1 MTHIYNNILQW
12 SIRGM
17 LSVFVIMSIGL
28 FTSTDAQ
35 AQDPVWT
42 VNAPESDWFGT
53 GNTERGMTYNPATG
67 HIIVASRQGGVK
79 PAVIDAATGTYL
91 KDLDNTGIAGG
102 TFAFNQIRATE
113 DGQIFTANLTTASA
127 GSAIKIYRW
136 ADEDSAP
143 TMIYDATYAAD
154 IRFGDSFG
162 AYGTGSDIT
171 LLLSG
176 SNPGVILKFAWD
188 GTTLT
193 LADEWTVD
201 QNDGRGG
208 FSHHMMEVSED
219 GDMGVMITGS
229 GISPSV
235 ISLTDGSDVIPAL
248 SSDEVASGTFNS
260 VMYADFA
267 DFGMQ
272 TLIVTGPASSDKKF
286 YVFVPSALAPDVL
299 VKVGEMGP
307 FDANANGNN
316 TGGVVIDDENAMIY
330 IMNTNNVLSAYDVYD
345 FIDYPTPANLI
356 FSEYI
361 EGSSN
366 NKALEITNLG
376 DTEVDLSYY
385 QIMQSSNGN
394 GWQYYHEFAEGA
406 VVDAG
411 DQYVLI
417 TDQVFA
423 DLFPAEAAD
432 EVLGFPS
439 PIHFNGDDARALIFI
454 GRTDTTILD
463 VIGDPDNDP
472 GSAWDVAGE
481 SGVTREATLL
491 RKPTV
496 TTGNT
501 TVLGSFGT
509 TPGTSEWYVL
519 EQNDFSNLGM
529 PTPVEPANLPAMA
542 ELSDGQVFS
551 VFSDDFTTDATVD
564 TWRTSWSVADYEEV
578 VLDGNTVKK
587 YSNLDFVGVET
598 VANQIDISGMTH
610 VRFDVWT
617 PNATLLRIKLVDFG
631 ADGAFAGGDD
641 VEHEIAVENPVQGE
655 WVTYDIPLTEFTGL
669 TTNKNIAQH
678 IFSAQPTGGA
688 TVYLDNYMFY
698 NANAIDPVIVTF
710 RVNTSTMPDTLR
722 ENHFMQ
728 IRGGFSGPDVADA
741 ASAGMITWDSMS
753 RHMYNEGGDYW
764 WADFPMSPGDTLNY
778 KFWAGVSPDV
788 ALTNGNEAGWESGGN
803 NVFVLPADFS
813 GADTTAALQFYETRE
828 APYPTHEDS
837 ISLFFRVNMG
847 PAIKAGNFDPQFDSV
862 GVRGSFDGW
871 TDGIILEAG
880 ANQGD
885 NFFFEGTK
893 QLSLAE
899 AGPITDV
906 NYKFITISN
915 GEIGWES
922 DPNRSFTMPAA
933 DSTIH
938 WDYFNR
944 LGFPPSNA
952 NTDPVKVTF
961 TVNMATLLDTL
972 QEYHTVQIK
981 GAPVGADG
989 ANTGLGSIITW
1000 DTGSLEMTNIG
1011 GDYWQASFDMSPG
1024 DVLNYKFWAGVD
1036 PETPLING
1044 TEQGWESGDNNV
1056 FALPANAAGDT
1067 VLPVQWYETRMKPFE
1082 SKTDSVGIWFRVN
1095 VGAEVQLENFD
1106 PEVHTMAVRGT
1117 PAPLAWDDSAPTLNY
1132 EGANGNNHFYA
1143 GVIYFDAD
1151 DLAASA
1157 PDNRPAQTVKYKFFM
1172 NNGTGDGGYEAGA
1185 DKFVTL
1191 GSLADTTFQWDYF
1204 SGKRPSDSPVL
1215 NTTLNFEVN
1224 VGILE
1229 GLGYFNSSI
1238 DTVYAR
1244 GTFNG
1249 WGQNQMA
1256 FNSFSGTFEASNIP
1270 FKTTVGADVAYKYY
1284 VKWDKSRDD
1293 ESSVNY
1299 LAGIIHDQSGW
1310 EEPGV
1315 TGGGDRL
1322 FSIVDGENQPK
1333 RSEFFNGVEPKA
1345 LMTSANVDGG
1355 SITVNFAIDM
1365 TPATDNAAQPFD
1377 ASNDSVYLFV
1387 DTPFFALTNGITVPG
1402 DGGGN
1407 WLTISDEERE
1417 SLRFTDEDGD
1427 MIYTLALELQLPTLN
1442 HIGFRVAYGEPT
1454 SEDGSLFVHGS
1465 GFSAGRRHYQYVQPI
1480 VAENGAVTWPSSYTM
1495 PTLTWKIDD
1504 LDWEAAP
1511 DYNTPTTS
1519 AENETE
1525 VVREFALNQNYPNP
1539 FNPTTNISF
1548 SLADAAPVKL
1558 TVYNLLGQE
1567 VATLISGKVMNAGTH
1582 NVAFN
1587 AASLSSGVYIYRL
1600 EAGSF
1605 VSNKRMT
1612 LIK

>member
-17 LSVFVIMSIGL
+17 LSAVVLLSL
-28 FTSTDAQ
+28 FSLTSTTAQ

-53 GNTERGMTYNPATG
+53 GNTERGMTFNPATG
-67 HIIVASRQGGVK
+67 HLIVASRQGGVK
-79 PAVIDAATGTYL
+79 PALIDAATGAYL
-91 KDLDNTGIAGG
+91 SDLDNTGIAGG
-102 TFAFNQIRATE
+102 TFAYNQIRATE
-113 DGQIFTANLTTASA
+113 DGQIFTANLTTSSAS
-127 GSAIKIYRW
+127 SNIKIYRW
-136 ADEDSAP
+136 ADESSAP
-143 TMIYDATYAAD
+143 SLIYDATYAAD
-154 IRFGDSFG
+154 TRFGDSFG
-162 AYGTGSDIT
+162 AYGTGNDVT

-188 GTTLT
+188 GTNLT

-208 FSHHMMEVSED
+208 FSHHTIEISDD
-219 GDMGVMITGS
+219 GDLGVMITGS
-229 GISPSV
+229 GISPSI
-235 ISLTDGSDVIPAL
+235 ISLTDGSDFIPAL
-248 SSDEVASGTFNS
+248 SSDEVPSGTFNS

-267 DFGMQ
+267 EFGMQ

-286 YVFVPSALAPDVL
+286 YAFVPSALAPNVL

-307 FDANANGNN
+307 FTANANGNN

-345 FIDYPTPANLI
+345 FIDYPTAGNLI
-356 FSEYI
+356 ISEYI

-376 DTEVDLSYY
+376 DTPVDLSYY
-385 QIMQSSNGN
+385 QIAQSSNGN

-406 VVDAG
+406 VLDAG

-417 TDQVFA
+417 TDQVST

-439 PIHFNGDDARALIFI
+439 PIHFNGDDARAIIFI
-454 GRTDTTILD
+454 GQTDTTVLD
-463 VIGDPDNDP
+463 VFGDPDNDP
-472 GSAWDVAGE
+472 GSGWDVAGI
-481 SGVTREATLL
+481 SAATANHTLL
-491 RKPTV
+491 RKLSV
-496 TTGNT
+496 TSGNT
-501 TVLGSFGT
+501 TILGSFGT
-509 TPGTSEWYVL
+509 SSDNSEWIVK

-529 PTPVEPANLPAMA
+529 
-542 ELSDGQVFS
+542 S
-551 VFSDDFTTDATVD
+551 
-564 TWRTSWSVADYEEV
+564 TS
-578 VLDGNTVKK
+578 L
-587 YSNLDFVGVET
+587 
-598 VANQIDISGMTH
+598 
-610 VRFDVWT
+610 
-617 PNATLLRIKLVDFG
+617 
-631 ADGAFAGGDD
+631 
-641 VEHEIAVENPVQGE
+641 
-655 WVTYDIPLTEFTGL
+655 
-669 TTNKNIAQH
+669 
-678 IFSAQPTGGA
+678 
-688 TVYLDNYMFY
+688 
-698 NANAIDPVIVTF
+698 DPVIVTF
-710 RVNTSTMPDTLR
+710 RVNTSTMPDTLQ
-722 ENHFMQ
+722 ETHTMQ
-728 IRGGFSGPDVADA
+728 IRGGFSGPDVAN
-741 ASAGMITWDSMS
+741 ASSTGMITWDSMS
-753 RHMYNEGGDYW
+753 RHMYNDGGDYW

-778 KFWAGVSPDV
+778 KFWAGTSPET
-788 ALTNGNEAGWESGGN
+788 ALINGNEQGWESGDN
-803 NVFVLPADFS
+803 NVFILPADFA
-813 GADTTAALQFYETRE
+813 GADTTSDLQFYETRT
-828 APYPTHEDS
+828 APYPSHEDS

-847 PAIKAGNFDPQFDSV
+847 PAIKAGSFNPATDSV

-871 TDGIILEAG
+871 ASGITLKPG

-885 NFFFEGTK
+885 NYFFEGTK
-893 QLSLAE
+893 QLSLGEAE
-899 AGPITDV
+899 PITDV
-906 NYKFITISN
+906 SYKFITLS
-915 GEIGWES
+915 GGQIGWES
-922 DPNRSFTMPAA
+922 DPNRTFTMPAS
-933 DSTIH
+933 DTTLH
-938 WDYFNR
+938 WDYFDR
-944 LGFPPSNA
+944 LGYPSSNA
-952 NTDPVKVTF
+952 NTDPVNVTF
-961 TVNMATLLDTL
+961 TVNMATLMDTL
-972 QEYHTVQIK
+972 REHHNVQIK

-989 ANTGLGSIITW
+989 AGTGLGSIITW
-1000 DTGSLEMTNIG
+1000 DSGSLQMTNIG
-1011 GDYWQASFDMSPG
+1011 GDLWQASFDMSPG
-1024 DVLNYKFWAGVD
+1024 DQLNYKFWAGVD

-1056 FALPANAAGDT
+1056 FVLPPTASGDT

-1095 VGAEVQLENFD
+1095 VGAEVQLENLD
-1106 PEVHTMAVRGT
+1106 PETHTLAVRGT
-1117 PAPLAWDDSAPTLNY
+1117 PMPLAWDDSAPTLNY
-1132 EGANGNNHFYA
+1132 EGANGINHFYS
-1143 GVIYFDAD
+1143 GVIYFDSD
-1151 DLAASA
+1151 ELAASA

-1172 NNGTGDGGYEAGA
+1172 NNGTGDGGYESGS
-1185 DKFVTL
+1185 DRFVTL
-1191 GSLADTTFQWDYF
+1191 GSLADTTFHWDYF

-1238 DTVYAR
+1238 DTVFAR

-1256 FNSFSGTFEASNIP
+1256 FNSFSGTYEASNIP
-1270 FKTTVGADVAYKYY
+1270 FTTTVGADVAYKYY
-1284 VKWDKSRDD
+1284 VKWDQSRDD
-1293 ESSVNY
+1293 ETSVNY
-1299 LAGIIHDQSGW
+1299 LAGITHDGSGW

-1322 FSIVDGENQPK
+1322 FQIVDAENQPK

-1355 SITVNFAIDM
+1355 AMTVNFSIDM
-1365 TPATDNAAQPFD
+1365 SPAVQNTSQPFD

-1402 DGGGN
+1402 DGGDQ
-1407 WLTISDEERE
+1407 WLLISDEERE
-1417 SLRFTDEDGD
+1417 RLRFTDEDGD
-1427 MIYTLALELQLPTLN
+1427 MIYELTLELQLPTLN
-1442 HIGFRVAYGEPT
+1442 HIGFRVSYGEPT
-1454 SEDGSLFVHGS
+1454 SQDGSLFTHGS
-1465 GFSAGRRHYQYVQPI
+1465 GFAAGRRHYQYVQPI
-1480 VAENGAVTWPSSYTM
+1480 VAENGSVSWPSSYTM
-1495 PTLTWKIDD
+1495 PTLTWKVDN
-1504 LDWEAAP
+1504 LDWETPP

-1519 AENETE
+1519 SESEVE

-1567 VATLISGKVMNAGTH
+1567 VATLIIGKVMNAGTH
-1582 NVAFN
+1582 TVAFN
-1587 AASLSSGVYIYRL
+1587 ASSLSSGVYIYRL

>member
-42 VNAPESDWFGT
+42 LNAPESDWFGT

-162 AYGTGSDIT
+162 AYGTDDDIT

-176 SNPGVILKFAWD
+176 TNLGVILKFAWD

-248 SSDEVASGTFNS
+248 SSDDVASGTFNS

-366 NKALEITNLG
+366 NKALEITNLS

-394 GWQYYHEFAEGA
+394 GWQYYHEFDEGA

-411 DQYVLI
+411 DQYVLTTNQI
-417 TDQVFA
+417 D
-423 DLFPAEAAD
+423 PALYDTTFAD

-454 GRTDTTILD
+454 GRSDTTILD
-463 VIGDPDNDP
+463 VFGEPDNDP
-472 GSAWDVAGE
+472 GSGWDVAGE
-481 SGVTREATLL
+481 SAATANHTLL
-491 RKPTV
+491 RKPSV

-501 TVLGSFGT
+501 TPLASFGT
-509 TPGTSEWYVL
+509 SKETSEWIVKD
-519 EQNDFSNLGM
+519 QNDFSNLGM
-529 PTPVEPANLPAMA
+529 PT
-542 ELSDGQVFS
+542 
-551 VFSDDFTTDATVD
+551 T
-564 TWRTSWSVADYEEV
+564 
-578 VLDGNTVKK
+578 
-587 YSNLDFVGVET
+587 
-598 VANQIDISGMTH
+598 
-610 VRFDVWT
+610 
-617 PNATLLRIKLVDFG
+617 
-631 ADGAFAGGDD
+631 
-641 VEHEIAVENPVQGE
+641 
-655 WVTYDIPLTEFTGL
+655 
-669 TTNKNIAQH
+669 
-678 IFSAQPTGGA
+678 
-688 TVYLDNYMFY
+688 
-698 NANAIDPVIVTF
+698 IDPVIVTF

-922 DPNRSFTMPAA
+922 DPNRSFSMPAA

-1036 PETPLING
+1036 SETPLING

-1172 NNGTGDGGYEAGA
+1172 NNGTGDGGYEQGA

-1191 GSLADTTFQWDYF
+1191 GALADTTFQWDYF

-1256 FNSFSGTFEASNIP
+1256 FNSFSGTYEASNIP

-1504 LDWEAAP
+1504 LDWEAVP
-1511 DYNTPTTS
+1511 DYNTPNTS
-1519 AENETE
+1519 AEDETE